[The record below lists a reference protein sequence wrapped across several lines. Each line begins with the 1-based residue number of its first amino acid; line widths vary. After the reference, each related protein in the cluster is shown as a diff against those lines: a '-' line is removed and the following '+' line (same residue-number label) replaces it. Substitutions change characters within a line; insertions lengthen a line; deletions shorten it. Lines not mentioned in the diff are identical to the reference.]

1 MCKTNLTTK
10 LVLEVKG
17 NEFYYVFK
25 LNRLN
30 TLRCQLSG
38 VRLLFINEISMVG
51 NSMFNIQIYDRLKDI
66 KESHLPFGT
75 VSIVAAGDLFQLQP
89 SIDGYIFRCLD
100 NLGYSI
106 LASNLWQEHFRM
118 FELHEI
124 MRQRE
129 STMFAQML
137 NRLREGKLNC

>member
-1 MCKTNLTTK
+1 
-10 LVLEVKG
+10 
-17 NEFYYVFK
+17 
-25 LNRLN
+25 
-30 TLRCQLSG
+30 
-38 VRLLFINEISMVG
+38 MVG
-51 NSMFNIQIYDRLKDI
+51 NSMFNIQINDGLKDI

-75 VSIVAAGDLFQLQP
+75 VSIVATGDLFQLQP

-129 STMFAQML
+129 STMFAHML
-137 NRLREGKLNC
+137 DRLREGKLNC